1 MTDILTDLWTNFSM
15 PEAWGLARL
24 ATLFKNKGSKK
35 DPNMYR
41 GLSISSS
48 PCKLAVCIILQRQ
61 SKWYEAQLSGPQQ
74 GFRSNSDTQDVTF
87 TVKSIGSWTKL
98 ETDIGL
104 RQWTKPRDSSRKTV
118 KIESFFAIYYFF

>member
-74 GFRSNSDTQDVTF
+74 GFRSKSDKQDATF

-98 ETDIGL
+98 ETDIGS

-118 KIESFFAIYYFF
+118 KIESFLAVYHFF

>member
-1 MTDILTDLWTNFSM
+1 MIDILTDLWTNFSM

-74 GFRSNSDTQDVTF
+74 GFRSNSDTQDATF
-87 TVKSIGSWTKL
+87 TVKSIGS
-98 ETDIGL
+98 
-104 RQWTKPRDSSRKTV
+104 WTKPRDSSRKTV
-118 KIESFFAIYYFF
+118 KIESFFAIYYFI